1 MQGVDRPQVP
11 PPPGKVA
18 VGVASE
24 AGVLSQAPG
33 PHQERCR
40 CEVDRRFG
48 CAERLHVVL
57 IYGHLRPIKR
67 TIISVEFLEGVGAV
81 CWTQDHT
88 ADNARSRR
96 TGRTLGSRT
105 PKHWNAARSS
115 IERAGQVGHLVLDA
129 VRKRCAIAND
139 KRRAPGVC
147 AQNVGQPPLGVGVV
161 ALLMRDVKG
170 FAGHD
175 RKARPVRSTVARIP
189 LVAEAPGIRAGLL
202 DGVGY
207 LSEKLYANARFGDG

>member
-1 MQGVDRPQVP
+1 MLVPPGALSTAIPKSNLLNMLSGFGGIQASRMQGVPSSPSSARSLRAERSRS
-11 PPPGKVA
+11 KVA
-18 VGVASE
+18 SACVTSE
-24 AGVLSQAPG
+24 TGVLSQAPG

-48 CAERLHVVL
+48 CAERQHVVL

-115 IERAGQVGHLVLDA
+115 IQRAGQVGHLVLDA
-129 VRKRCAIAND
+129 VRKRCA
-139 KRRAPGVC
+139 
-147 AQNVGQPPLGVGVV
+147 
-161 ALLMRDVKG
+161 
-170 FAGHD
+170 
-175 RKARPVRSTVARIP
+175 
-189 LVAEAPGIRAGLL
+189 
-202 DGVGY
+202 
-207 LSEKLYANARFGDG
+207 